1 MKTKLY
7 TFLLSS
13 LLCTGALADNEPW
26 QNPQINE
33 MNREPMHAHFTPF
46 TNEANALKQRALPAD
61 VRFDV
66 NPATERRITL
76 DGTWKFLFSK
86 NNDLCP
92 KDFHKPGFSTR
103 KWSKIEVPG
112 SWELQG
118 FDAPIY
124 TDTRYPFPP
133 NPPYVPTDYNP
144 VGAYIREFTV
154 PASWEGMDIFLN
166 FEGVESAYYV
176 WVNGELAGYA
186 EDSRLPSHFNI
197 THLLKKGNNKLAVKV
212 FRYSDGSYLE
222 GQDYWK
228 YSGIERSVYLYAR
241 PQSRVKDFRMTAELI
256 NNYKDGELKLD
267 VFLHRPKAG
276 ETVEVKVMDKD
287 KVIYDRK
294 KSITSATDTLFTQQQ
309 VFPNA
314 RAWNAETPNTYTL
327 VVSTFDAQGKPQES
341 FTHLFGFRTVEM
353 MNGMQMINGQAVLFK
368 GVNRHEHDPHKGRTI
383 SVASMIHD
391 IQLMKQFNLNGV
403 RNCHY
408 PNNYAWYELCTEF
421 GLYMVDEANIESHG
435 MMFHKDETL
444 ANYPDWEVP
453 FMQRMSRMIA
463 RDRNYSAIVTWSMG
477 NESGYGKHFE
487 TLYDYT
493 KKIDPTR
500 PVQYEGGG
508 YNSKSDIY
516 CPMYARIWRLRQ
528 HVNQRDA
535 RPMILCE
542 YAHAMGNSVGNFQDY
557 WDLIYKYDQLQGG
570 FIWDWVDQ
578 TFAIKDE
585 NQRNIW
591 AFGGDMGF
599 VGVVNDSNFCA
610 NGLIA
615 ADRTPHI
622 YEVKKVLQYI
632 HFEPLAFTPNK
643 IKVTNWHDFIGL
655 EGYTLRWAVE
665 CDGKTVQNGEMDFP
679 KITPRNSAN
688 IELPLKALP
697 ADGKE
702 YFLTL
707 RAFTKHEAPLVPK
720 GHEVAIEQ
728 WELPS
733 VPSAKTVQPVEG
745 TLTVNRNNEALT
757 VKGNNF
763 QVAFSTRNGEMT
775 ELNYNGKNLIKEGL
789 QPNFWRP
796 LTDNDIPNRHLIRCG
811 TWKNAGRD
819 AKLQHIEV
827 AEAGQTATVTATYR
841 MEEQDADLQT
851 LYKITPDGKVQVTMH
866 FTPGKKPL
874 SEMPRLGMRMILP
887 AEYEM
892 MTWLG
897 RGPQE
902 TYADRKT
909 GALIGLYNATVW
921 EQFHPYVRAQETAN
935 HCDVRWV
942 ALRNA
947 TGEGLLVVGEEPL
960 SVSAW
965 NFPMEDIEYR
975 PSQMER
981 RHGGSIQKKDMV
993 WLNIDHKQMG
1003 VGGDNTWGAQVH
1015 PEYTITPHEWKYS
1028 FTLAPLAPEDDA
1040 AEQAHK

>member
-368 GVNRHEHDPHKGRTI
+368 GVNRHEHDPH
-383 SVASMIHD
+383 
-391 IQLMKQFNLNGV
+391 
-403 RNCHY
+403 
-408 PNNYAWYELCTEF
+408 
-421 GLYMVDEANIESHG
+421 
-435 MMFHKDETL
+435 
-444 ANYPDWEVP
+444 
-453 FMQRMSRMIA
+453 
-463 RDRNYSAIVTWSMG
+463 
-477 NESGYGKHFE
+477 
-487 TLYDYT
+487 
-493 KKIDPTR
+493 
-500 PVQYEGGG
+500 
-508 YNSKSDIY
+508 
-516 CPMYARIWRLRQ
+516 
-528 HVNQRDA
+528 
-535 RPMILCE
+535 
-542 YAHAMGNSVGNFQDY
+542 
-557 WDLIYKYDQLQGG
+557 
-570 FIWDWVDQ
+570 
-578 TFAIKDE
+578 
-585 NQRNIW
+585 
-591 AFGGDMGF
+591 
-599 VGVVNDSNFCA
+599 
-610 NGLIA
+610 
-615 ADRTPHI
+615 PHI

-947 TGEGLLVVGEEPL
+947 AGEGMLVVGEEPL

-981 RHGGSIQKKDMV
+981 RHGGSIQKKDMI